1 MFFEGVLQHFVF
13 LLNSSFN
20 SDSVTWLLWLITWL
34 KGSSW
39 DPRSQLYKIMIFWGW
54 KREGLGYWLKVFV
67 SFLFFPLFFFK
78 QQLRM
83 TTPLQHHHHQSRLPG
98 ARGGGGPGLFPDP
111 GAPIPQQ
118 PLQMLMPHLSHRSP
132 GPRTQ
137 HDTHGLRLLSSPP
150 RHSNAHPNQHQQHQ
164 QHHPKNIHI
173 NPHFRGPS
181 SSPVQGTTLETKP
194 ATWNSYIWVDGSCF
208 EYLP

>member
-1 MFFEGVLQHFVF
+1 MALMIDYLIKGVILRPKVTTLQD
-13 LLNSSFN
+13 N
-20 SDSVTWLLWLITWL
+20 D
-34 KGSSW
+34 
-39 DPRSQLYKIMIFWGW
+39 FWGGE
-54 KREGLGYWLKVFV
+54 REKAYVIDWWSLCFA
-67 SFLFFPLFFFK
+67 LFFLFFFK

-98 ARGGGGPGLFPDP
+98 VRGGGGPGLFPDP

-118 PLQMLMPHLSHRSP
+118 PLQLLMPHLAHRSP

-181 SSPVQGTTLETKP
+181 SSPVQGTTPETKL
-194 ATWNSYIWVDGSCF
+194 ATWYSYIWVVGSCF
-208 EYLP
+208 EHLL

>member
-1 MFFEGVLQHFVF
+1 MTLMIDYLIKGVVLRPKVTTLQDNDF
-13 LLNSSFN
+13 LGVKERRLR
-20 SDSVTWLLWLITWL
+20 LLI
-34 KGSSW
+34 
-39 DPRSQLYKIMIFWGW
+39 
-54 KREGLGYWLKVFV
+54 EGLCFF
-67 SFLFFPLFFFK
+67 SFFFPFFFK

-181 SSPVQGTTLETKP
+181 SSPVQGMTLETKP
-194 ATWNSYIWVDGSCF
+194 AT
-208 EYLP
+208 